1 MATGGVAVG
10 PAGNRLVTTGHDQT
24 TRIWTITST
33 KPPLPSSPPPAPTVG
48 FRLGATLSGH
58 IGHVQCIRRHGQAV
72 GPEDRCRG
80 RTARPPRRQRAAQAL
95 PRSAGAGADIPIWL
109 LVGSPHSVAYSPDG
123 ARLAVACGTNGILLF
138 DLDTGDQL
146 GRLPVNDGHHL
157 VAQEAVAF
165 SADDTLLVAVCAD
178 QTIRRWGTDTGA
190 EIRRSAMDPYFGTRS
205 VAFSPDGGRLAVA
218 CRDRTVRLW
227 DLVPAV
233 GDHPA
238 GR

>member
-1 MATGGVAVG
+1 LARRFPGTSATCNAFDGTVRLWDPRTGVE
-10 PAGNRLVTTGHDQT
+10 AGQLVPRAGSEQ
-24 TRIWTITST
+24 
-33 KPPLPSSPPPAPTVG
+33 L
-48 FRLGATLSGH
+48 
-58 IGHVQCIRRHGQAV
+58 RRFLA
-72 GPEDRCRG
+72 
-80 RTARPPRRQRAAQAL
+80 
-95 PRSAGAGADIPIWL
+95 SAGAGADIPIWL